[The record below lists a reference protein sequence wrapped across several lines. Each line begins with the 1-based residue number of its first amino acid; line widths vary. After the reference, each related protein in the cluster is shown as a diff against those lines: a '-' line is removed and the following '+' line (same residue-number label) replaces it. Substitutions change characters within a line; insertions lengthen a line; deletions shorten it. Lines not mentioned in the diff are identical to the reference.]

1 MLQKHN
7 LKDSDIQETL
17 KYFHKHLFPT
27 GLIRHINYR
36 LESFDIPI
44 YCSFRETNIGNT
56 KEMENSVVW
65 KAYQSLYSIIR
76 SYQKKSWIDIDYELY
91 NIENEEYLS
100 TYEARFEELKQS
112 LTLASNHIEIL
123 HPVLVVES
131 KLWGLKDDDL
141 KELKYCRLL
150 FHEMSGFDKWIDIV
164 NQKNLDEYLAKSRV
178 YDEFFIENG
187 FKNN

>member
-1 MLQKHN
+1 
-7 LKDSDIQETL
+7 
-17 KYFHKHLFPT
+17 
-27 GLIRHINYR
+27 
-36 LESFDIPI
+36 
-44 YCSFRETNIGNT
+44 
-56 KEMENSVVW
+56 MENSVVW